1 MEQILGTLVLDMFW
15 PTKKKSNGRSNYSNS
30 WQDWTQG
37 GTRFQQDKKYNA
49 CDQIHLVGKIRIKF
63 MYSNNHRLMKHVGK
77 PYISSTEI
85 AEEDR
90 QPREHPT
97 ICGQR
102 EWTLVQ
108 CNVIP
113 HKINFKAATNNQACV
128 LFSNEIARLMYVC
141 RIIDLMSWSNSHFDD
156 LRKYFATHKTRR
168 VKWPCTFTESSV
180 NIVFI
185 REIINKQK
193 VVRII

>member
-1 MEQILGTLVLDMFW
+1 MT
-15 PTKKKSNGRSNYSNS
+15 R
-30 WQDWTQG
+30 WTQR

-49 CDQIHLVGKIRIKF
+49 CDQIHLVGEIRIKV
-63 MYSNNHRLMKHVGK
+63 MCSNNHRLMKHVGK

-85 AEEDR
+85 AQEDI

-102 EWTLVQ
+102 EWTLVCDPSQ
-108 CNVIP
+108 GF
-113 HKINFKAATNNQACV
+113 NFKAATNNQACV
-128 LFSNEIARLMYVC
+128 LFSNEIARLMYVY

-156 LRKYFATHKTRR
+156 LRKYFATHKIRR

-180 NIVFI
+180 IYI
-185 REIINKQK
+185 CILKICAY
-193 VVRII
+193 